1 MGRMSNT
8 EAKIPVIDFSGD
20 DLKPGTN
27 SWLQACN
34 RVCNALEDYGCF
46 VATLSGADCLELHNT
61 IFGSL
66 DDLFDF
72 PKENKLKNT
81 YKKPFRGY
89 HSPNPVHEGLGIDDP
104 TDPEATHQ
112 FTKLFWPHGN
122 HHFGETANSYAKL
135 VTGLDQTVTRMI
147 FEHYGVEKY
156 CESHIGSTDYVL
168 RLHKYNAA
176 DKEKTHKALPEHTD
190 LNLTTII
197 HQNHVNGLEVKTKHG
212 EQWIGFDASPNSFI
226 FMTGDGFQVW
236 SNDRIQPC
244 LHRVTMSANAVRYS
258 VLLSTFHNG
267 IITVPEELIDDEH
280 PLKYKPLNH
289 QDYLASQ
296 LALPTSRVCVKN
308 FCGL

>member
-1 MGRMSNT
+1 MGSIPNT

-20 DLKPGTN
+20 NLKPGTS
-27 SWLQACN
+27 SWLEACN
-34 RVCNALEDYGCF
+34 KVCNALEDYSCF
-46 VATLSGADCLELHNT
+46 VATLSDADCLELHNS

-72 PKENKLKNT
+72 PKEIKLQNT
-81 YKKPFRGY
+81 YQKPFRGY
-89 HSPNPVHEGLGIDDP
+89 HSPNSIHEGLGIDDP
-104 TDPEATHQ
+104 TDPEATHK
-112 FTKLFWPHGN
+112 FTKLFWPDGN
-122 HHFGETANSYAKL
+122 HRFCETANSYAKL

-147 FEHYGVEKY
+147 FDHYGVYKY

-212 EQWIGFDASPNSFI
+212 DQWIGFDASPNSFI

-236 SNDRIQPC
+236 SNERIQPC
-244 LHRVTMSANAVRYS
+244 LHRVTMSENAVRYS

-267 IITVPEELIDDEH
+267 IVTVPEELIDDEH

-289 QDYLASQ
+289 LEYLASQ
-296 LALPTSRVCVKN
+296 LAQPTSRVCVKN